1 MSNDYIYYVESN
13 LVCFLI
19 FGIMWV
25 HDRFNLDRQ
34 EKQIKY
40 DHALIAFMC
49 YFVSDSLWLAVT
61 SEVIT
66 KNTYTAILVN
76 FLNYI
81 IMAALTYMWLRYV
94 MATEQVPHRERKLN
108 KFAIIFPFI
117 ISTLVLV
124 IMYLIAPDTLI
135 TPSFDMTPLFNV
147 IFAVVP
153 SIYLVAVLVYTMTKV
168 KNEKSPIARR
178 RHLYIGFLP
187 IMVMIGGFVQIAVLP
202 TIPIFCFCCTVLM
215 LIFYIQSMYA
225 QISVDPL
232 TKLNNRGQLVRY
244 MTNESNLNKDGKI
257 TFVTMMDVN
266 DFKLI
271 NDTYG
276 HSEGDKALI
285 IVADVLK
292 AVIENYNAP
301 SFLGRYGGDE
311 FILVIQLAEEK
322 SLIKIIDEIHE
333 KISEKCDTEQTPY
346 KISIGIGYDE
356 LLGKND
362 SMQRCIQRADHKL
375 YLDKE
380 RSKIQ
385 GITTMRR

>member
-1 MSNDYIYYVESN
+1 MFDNFIFYAESN
-13 LVCFLI
+13 FICLVI
-19 FGIMWV
+19 FGIMLAYDLLDV
-25 HDRFNLDRQ
+25 DRQ

-66 KNTYTAILVN
+66 KNASTVLIVN
-76 FLNYI
+76 FLNYV
-81 IMAALTYMWLRYV
+81 IMAVLIYMWLRYV

-108 KFAIIFPFI
+108 KFAVIFPFMASLLALLLI
-117 ISTLVLV
+117 C
-124 IMYLIAPDTLI
+124 LIAPDKLI
-135 TPSFDMTPLFNV
+135 TESFDMTPLFNV

-153 SIYLVAVLVYTMTKV
+153 SIYVVAVLVYTMARA

-232 TKLNNRGQLVRY
+232 TRLNNRGQLVRY
-244 MTNESNLNKDGKI
+244 ITNESNINKDGKI
-257 TFVTMMDVN
+257 TFVTMMDIN

-276 HSEGDKALI
+276 HSEGDRALT
-285 IVADVLK
+285 IVAEALK
-292 AVIENYNAP
+292 SVIENYNAP
-301 SFLGRYGGDE
+301 LFLGRYGGDE
-311 FILVIQLAEEK
+311 FILVVQLAEEK
-322 SLIKIIDEIHE
+322 TLITIIEEIH
-333 KISEKCDTEQTPY
+333 KKVGEKCDTEQTPY

-356 LLGKND
+356 FLGKND
-362 SMQRCIQRADHKL
+362 SIQRCIQRADHKL

-380 RSKIQ
+380 KSKIQ
-385 GITTMRR
+385 GITTTCR